1 MNTLRQ
7 VNRFATTII
16 RFVVGILL
24 LVTLYE
30 ILISLLIKPEWDI
43 VISLL
48 LVTLIFACYSLGFG
62 QQLEKWFY
70 FRDNEN
76 RID

>member
-7 VNRFATTII
+7 VNRFTTTIL
-16 RFVVGILL
+16 RFIVGILL
-24 LVTLYE
+24 LIIPYK
-30 ILISLLIKPEWDI
+30 ILLSVLIKPEWDI

-48 LVTLIFACYSLGFG
+48 LVTLVFAGYSLGFG

-70 FRDNEN
+70 FRNHEN
-76 RID
+76 K

>member
-24 LVTLYE
+24 LVTFYE
-30 ILISLLIKPEWDI
+30 ILISVLIKPEWDI

-48 LVTLIFACYSLGFG
+48 LITLFLACYALGFG
-62 QQLEKWFY
+62 QKVENWFDI
-70 FRDNEN
+70 RNSQHSN
-76 RID
+76 

>member
-7 VNRFATTII
+7 VNRLATTII

-24 LVTLYE
+24 LVTFYQ
-30 ILISLLIKPEWDI
+30 ILISVLIKPEWDI

-48 LVTLIFACYSLGFG
+48 LITFLFACYSLGFG

-76 RID
+76 TID